1 MSLGLILP
9 LVACAAR
16 VAADSGEE
24 FSNNLFSDLAPL
36 LALFGERVTMQFMS
50 QSMGWADNIIL
61 AMAPIGIITVI
72 VGAIRVGGPSWLK
85 ALIGRAREN
94 IAVAE
99 ADLMSSTSNEVCEL
113 WNGHHVVRCMGSA
126 PILEFICL
134 VPKYGD
140 RKKVQEVRVISLDE
154 ALDKHVKKI
163 KKSFPDR
170 FRQIHGLVTEHHNYS
185 KLEQGESNDSSSE
198 IIIVHNQREASPN
211 ISLNCHGQICRGE
224 LYLVAICATLLQSAV
239 LVYSGFVACQL
250 TAPEDED
257 VVKGYAFPCTFIG
270 MLLLVSG
277 LLICG
282 HVVESSTEEDRYC
295 PAQGTEARLVWLQ
308 QPKTVSDQVFD
319 SYAIFPRHARSIITT
334 SIRKDKAKVANS
346 ANSQDERDKPPDKNQ
361 RLSMVLETKALIGVI
376 ISLCGF
382 IVQFVGLRAMHWSV
396 SVAQLGAILTMA
408 ALRALVR
415 RGLAMPPD
423 DKLLDP
429 GFELEWFSLTQ
440 IDFDKIWWPCP
451 EADAKKSETSGDWRV
466 MTAGS
471 SDMHS
476 PLWREAKGPRPEH
489 PKPRSKAHQAMIIR
503 KELGQFVTWP
513 AVASIEAAALARA
526 IEITMDALIG
536 PSRADIWSWSLKTHC
551 VDPDGQSEVHFS
563 LRKGDLES
571 LTSELEAALSLWLFS
586 VNQYESDQGLDN
598 RHNRTPGTPSRSK
611 GPLQN
616 SSLRLL
622 GGYGRSLHR
631 DLDWWM
637 PHDATRILR
646 VQEFDWVRNT
656 QNDGIDDAQKV
667 LDMLKHRIVGCGSR
681 ESCTSPALAGQ
692 ARYQSSPLSKLYL
705 DGQREKT
712 ETLPRADDSLR
723 TYLAVES
730 SVPLKLLYAQDLFTA
745 FMWSVAKTMP
755 SCIPGGSDLVH
766 NDEGKRG
773 EWISFRFRHEE
784 LSRMVQDISNT
795 GLGSLDQIYLSVIPP
810 LSAEN
815 KLPETTKIIELA
827 RKQARRPQEKQDWIQ
842 DSKPYLWLSETAQTF
857 PKDSAVSV
865 RTITALL
872 EYANI
877 MTRALDL
884 REPIHISS
892 ESDEK
897 AEAEEPLV
905 KAKMMIEDKI
915 KEWLGPGEDVKT
927 RAIFSYL
934 RALYEEQGREWRWE
948 TAQEPK
954 ATPESVTEYP
964 QVFGFGELHRL
975 YQKSSRLI
983 SRGIRASLNR
993 GQGVDQQDVFNW
1005 TPLHYAAAKGNASA
1019 AGRLLEYEADV
1030 NARDLVD
1037 WTPLHYACH
1046 RGNTAVVD
1054 ELLLAQADVNLRGID
1069 GVTPLHCAAMSG
1081 CIDAAKSLIKARAT
1095 ADATDNAGNTWLHW
1109 AAFHSHAKFM
1119 VELKPEVDINL
1130 RNHNG
1135 RSPLHLASSNGHDA
1149 IVKTLVGNGADIGA
1163 EDDANQTPLHFAAA
1177 NGHEDVVEVLVERG
1191 ARIDVRNGRGE
1202 MPLHLAANRGYRAVA
1217 EYLES
1222 CSRQSRLPK
1231 PLVGGTGTNADE
1243 KGTCEYHQ

>member
-1 MSLGLILP
+1 MSLGLIFT
-9 LVACAAR
+9 LVACAPR

-72 VGAIRVGGPSWLK
+72 VSAIRVGGPSWLK
-85 ALIGRAREN
+85 ALVGRAREN

-99 ADLMSSTSNEVCEL
+99 ADLMSSTSHEVCEL

-140 RKKVQEVRVISLDE
+140 RKKVQGVRVISLEE
-154 ALDKHVKKI
+154 ALDRGHVKKI

-250 TAPEDED
+250 TVPEDED

-319 SYAIFPRHARSIITT
+319 SYAIFPRDARSIVTT
-334 SIRKDKAKVANS
+334 SIRKDKAKLS
-346 ANSQDERDKPPDKNQ
+346 RDERDKPPDKSQ
-361 RLSMVLETKALIGVI
+361 HLSRVLETKALVGAI

-382 IVQFVGLRAMHWSV
+382 IVQFVGLRGMHWSV
-396 SVAQLGAILTMA
+396 SVAQLGAILMMA

-415 RGLAMPPD
+415 RGLAMPPE
-423 DKLLDP
+423 DKLLNP
-429 GFELEWFSLTQ
+429 GFELEWFALTQ
-440 IDFDKIWWPCP
+440 IDPGKIWWPSS
-451 EADAKKSETSGDWRV
+451 EADAKESETSGNWRV
-466 MTAGS
+466 VTAGS

-476 PLWREAKGPRPEH
+476 PLSRETKSPRSEH
-489 PKPRSKAHQAMIIR
+489 SKPKSKAHQAMLIR
-503 KELGQFVTWP
+503 KELQLQTELGQFVAWP

-526 IEITMDALIG
+526 IEITMDALLG
-536 PSRADIWSWSLKTHC
+536 LSRADVWSWSLKTHY
-551 VDPDGQSEVHFS
+551 VDPDGQSEMHFS
-563 LRKGDLES
+563 LQKGELES
-571 LTSELEAALSLWLFS
+571 LTRELEAALSLWLFS
-586 VNQYESDQGLDN
+586 VNQYESDQGLHK
-598 RHNRTPGTPSRSK
+598 RHNRIPGISISSK

-616 SSLRLL
+616 LSLRLL
-622 GGYGRSLHR
+622 GGYDKSLHR

-637 PHDATRILR
+637 PNDATRILR
-646 VQEFDWVRNT
+646 VQEFDWVKNA
-656 QNDGIDDAQKV
+656 QNDDADDTQKV
-667 LDMLKHRIVGCGSR
+667 LDVPNHRIVGCGSR
-681 ESCTSPALAGQ
+681 ENCTSPALPGQ
-692 ARYQSSPLSKLYL
+692 ARYQSSPLSKLHL

-723 TYLAVES
+723 AYLAAES
-730 SVPLKLLYAQDLFTA
+730 SVHLKLLYAQDMFTA

-755 SCIPGGSDLVH
+755 SCIPGSSDLVH
-766 NDEGKRG
+766 NDQGKKG
-773 EWISFRFRHEE
+773 EWKSFRLRHEE

-815 KLPETTKIIELA
+815 KLPETKKIIELA

-842 DSKPYLWLSETAQTF
+842 DSKPYLWLFETAQTF
-857 PKDSAVSV
+857 PKDAAISV
-865 RTITALL
+865 RTIAALL
-872 EYANI
+872 DYVHI

-884 REPIHISS
+884 REPLRWS
-892 ESDEK
+892 ESGEEG
-897 AEAEEPLV
+897 EAEEPLV
-905 KAKMMIEDKI
+905 KTKMIIEDKI
-915 KEWLGPGEDVKT
+915 KEWLGPGEDLKT
-927 RAIFSYL
+927 RTIFSYL
-934 RALYEEQGREWRWE
+934 RTLCEEQGREWRWE
-948 TAQEPK
+948 TEIEPR
-954 ATPESVTEYP
+954 ATPESVAEYP
-964 QVFGFGELHRL
+964 QAFGFSELHRL
-975 YQKSSRLI
+975 YQKPGRLI
-983 SRGIRASLNR
+983 SREIRASLNR
-993 GQGVDQQDVFNW
+993 GQGMDQQDVFNW

-1019 AGRLLEYEADV
+1019 ARRLLEYEADLNV
-1030 NARDLVD
+1030 RDLVD
-1037 WTPLHYACH
+1037 WTPLHYACQH
-1046 RGNTAVVD
+1046 GNTSIVE
-1054 ELLLAQADVNLRGID
+1054 ELLLAQADLNLRGID

-1081 CIDAAKSLIKARAT
+1081 CIDAAKSLIKAKAT

-1109 AAFHSHAKFM
+1109 AAFHGHAKFM
-1119 VELKPEVDINL
+1119 VELKAGVDINL
-1130 RNHNG
+1130 TSHNG
-1135 RSPLHLASSNGHDA
+1135 RNPLHLASAKGHDA
-1149 IVKTLVGNGADIGA
+1149 VVRILAGNGADIGA
-1163 EDDANQTPLHFAAA
+1163 EDDANQTPLHLAAA
-1177 NGHEDVVEVLVERG
+1177 NGREAVVEVLVERG
-1191 ARIDVRNGRGE
+1191 ARIDVRNRRE
-1202 MPLHLAANRGYRAVA
+1202 ETPLHLAAKRGHRAVT

-1222 CSRQSRLPK
+1222 CSR
-1231 PLVGGTGTNADE
+1231 
-1243 KGTCEYHQ
+1243 